1 MLNRNRSFA
10 SYSLEVVGAAHANA
24 DGSNRRFI
32 IAMMAPG
39 EQVELRPEPK
49 NKHDPYAVAVFS
61 GRGGQLGYLR
71 AERAP
76 HIGKLI
82 RQGMEIRAVFQAATD
97 HGAWIRVAFDGAE
110 PVLPPPRPAA
120 TAEER
125 EFWPDDEWDEPA

>member
-1 MLNRNRSFA
+1 MIANKPLPA
-10 SYSLEVVGAAHANA
+10 LSLEVVGAAHPNA

-32 IAMMAPG
+32 IAMVAPG

-49 NKHDPYAVAVFS
+49 NKHDRYAVAVFS

-82 RQGMEIRAVFQAATD
+82 RQGMEIRAVFQAATE
-97 HGAWIRVAFDGAE
+97 HGAWIRVAFEGAE

-120 TAEER
+120 SAEET
-125 EFWPDDEWDEPA
+125 EFWPDPEWDESA